1 MMNVMELFRLD
12 GKVAIITGGSRGLGF
27 WMAEALAEVGA
38 NVVLCARKLEP
49 CEEAAKAIRETGVL
63 SLAVGC
69 DVTDPNAVKALVE
82 RTISEFGR
90 VDILIN
96 NAGFIWEEP
105 PEKVSL
111 ETWNKTL
118 SINATGTFLCSQE
131 AGKHMIKQRQ
141 GKIINIASISGLASV
156 DPELSNTVPYSA
168 AKGAIVALTRDLAR
182 KWCPHNITV
191 NAIAP
196 GYFGTKMSKYLAE
209 HRQPQ
214 LMSAIHM
221 KRLGTK
227 DEIKGVAVFFASAA
241 SNYITGQIL
250 AVDGGIVM

>member
-1 MMNVMELFRLD
+1 MNVMELFRLY
-12 GKVAIITGGSRGLGF
+12 GKVAIVTGGSRGLGF
-27 WMAEALAEVGA
+27 WMAEALAEAGA

-49 CEEAAKAIRETGVL
+49 CEEAARAIREIGVR
-63 SLAVGC
+63 SIAVGC
-69 DVTDPNAVKALVE
+69 DVTDPDAVKTLVE
-82 RTISEFGR
+82 KAVSEFGR

-118 SINATGTFLCSQE
+118 AINATGTFLCSQE
-131 AGKHMIKQRQ
+131 AGKQMIKQGW

-182 KWCPHNITV
+182 KWCQYNITV

-196 GYFGTKMSKYLAE
+196 GYFATKMSKYLAE

-214 LMSAIHM
+214 LMSSIRM

-227 DEIKGVAVFFASAA
+227 DEIKGVAVFLASAA
-241 SNYITGQIL
+241 ANYITGQIL
-250 AVDGGIVM
+250 AVDGGTVM

>member
-1 MMNVMELFRLD
+1 MNVMELFRLD
-12 GKVAIITGGSRGLGF
+12 GKVAIVTGGSRGLGF
-27 WMAEALAEVGA
+27 WMAEALAEAGA

-49 CEEAAKAIRETGVL
+49 CEEAARAIREIGVR

-69 DVTDPNAVKALVE
+69 DVTDPDAVKTLVE
-82 RTISEFGR
+82 KAVSEFGR

-118 SINATGTFLCSQE
+118 AINATGTFLCSQE
-131 AGKHMIKQRQ
+131 AGKQMIKQGW

-182 KWCPHNITV
+182 KWCQYNITV

-196 GYFGTKMSKYLAE
+196 GYFATKMSKYLAE

-214 LMSAIHM
+214 LMSAIRM

-227 DEIKGVAVFFASAA
+227 DEIKGVAVFLASAA
-241 SNYITGQIL
+241 ANYITGQIL

>member
-1 MMNVMELFRLD
+1 MNVMELFRLD
-12 GKVAIITGGSRGLGF
+12 GKVAIVTGGSRGLGF
-27 WMAEALAEVGA
+27 WMAEALAEAGA

-49 CEEAAKAIRETGVL
+49 CEEAARAIREIGVR

-69 DVTDPNAVKALVE
+69 DVTDPDAVKTLVE
-82 RTISEFGR
+82 KAVSELGR

-118 SINATGTFLCSQE
+118 AINATGTFLCSQE
-131 AGKHMIKQRQ
+131 AGKQMIKQGW

-182 KWCPHNITV
+182 KWCQYNITV

-196 GYFGTKMSKYLAE
+196 GYFATKMSKYLAE

-214 LMSAIHM
+214 LMSSIRM

-227 DEIKGVAVFFASAA
+227 DEIKGVAVFLASAA
-241 SNYITGQIL
+241 ANYITGQIL
-250 AVDGGIVM
+250 AVDGGTVM

>member
-1 MMNVMELFRLD
+1 MNVMELFRLD
-12 GKVAIITGGSRGLGF
+12 GKVAIVTGGSRGLGF

-38 NVVLCARKLEP
+38 NVVLCARKLEA
-49 CEEAAKAIRETGVL
+49 CEEAAKAIRETGVR
-63 SLAVGC
+63 SLAVSC
-69 DVTDPNAVKALVE
+69 DVTDPDGVKALVGK
-82 RTISEFGR
+82 TIAEFGR

-111 ETWNKTL
+111 EMWNKTL
-118 SINATGTFLCSQE
+118 AVNATGTFLCSQE
-131 AGKHMIKQRQ
+131 AGKQMIAQRQ
-141 GKIINIASISGLASV
+141 GKIINIASVAGLASV

-168 AKGAIVALTRDLAR
+168 AKGAIIALTRDLAR
-182 KWCPHNITV
+182 KWCQYNITV

-196 GYFGTKMSKYLAE
+196 GYFATKMSKYLVE

-214 LMSAIHM
+214 LMSAIPM

-227 DEIKGVAVFFASAA
+227 DEIKGVAVFLASAA
-241 SNYITGQIL
+241 ANYITGQIL
-250 AVDGGIVM
+250 AVDGGTVM

>member
-1 MMNVMELFRLD
+1 MSVIDLFRLD
-12 GKVAIITGGSRGLGF
+12 GKVAIVTGSSRGLGF
-27 WMAEALAEVGA
+27 WMAEGLAEAGA
-38 NVVLCARKLEP
+38 DVVLCARKIGP
-49 CEEAAKAIRETGVL
+49 CEEAAKAVAEIGVRT
-63 SLAVGC
+63 LAVAC
-69 DVTDPNAVKALVE
+69 DVTDPDAVKDLVE
-82 RTISEFGR
+82 RAVAEFGR
-90 VDILIN
+90 IDILIN

-105 PEKVSL
+105 PESASL

-118 SINATGTFLCSQE
+118 AINATGTFLCSQA
-131 AGKHMIKQRQ
+131 AGRQMIQQKQ
-141 GKIINIASISGLASV
+141 GKIINITSISGLTSI

-168 AKGAIVALTRDLAR
+168 AKGAVVAFTRDLAR

-196 GYFGTKMSKYLAE
+196 GYFATKMSKYLVE

-227 DEIKGVAVFFASAA
+227 EEIQGVAVFLASSA
-241 SNYITGQIL
+241 SNYITGQVL
-250 AVDGGIVM
+250 AVDGGVVA

>member
-1 MMNVMELFRLD
+1 MNVMELFRLD
-12 GKVAIITGGSRGLGF
+12 GKVAIVTGGSRGLGF

-38 NVVLCARKLEP
+38 NIVLCARKLEP
-49 CEEAAKAIRETGVL
+49 CEEAAKAIRDIGVR

-69 DVTDPNAVKALVE
+69 DVTDPDAVKTLVE

-118 SINATGTFLCSQE
+118 AINATGTFLCSQE
-131 AGKHMIKQRQ
+131 AGKQMIKQGR

-168 AKGAIVALTRDLAR
+168 AKGAIIALTRDLAR
-182 KWCPHNITV
+182 KWCQYNITV

-196 GYFGTKMSKYLAE
+196 GYFATKMSKYLAE

-214 LMSAIHM
+214 LMSSIRM

-250 AVDGGIVM
+250 AVDGGTVM

>member
-1 MMNVMELFRLD
+1 MHVADLFSLD
-12 GKVAIITGGSRGLGF
+12 GKVAVVTGGSRGLGL
-27 WMAEALAEVGA
+27 WMAEGLAEAGA
-38 NVVLCARKLEP
+38 DVVLCARKIGP
-49 CEEAAKAIRETGVL
+49 CEEAATAIAGIGVR
-63 SLAVGC
+63 SLAVAC
-69 DVTDPNAVKALVE
+69 DVTDPDAVKTLVE
-82 RTISEFGR
+82 TAVDEFGR
-90 VDILIN
+90 IDILIN

-105 PEKVSL
+105 PETASL

-118 SINATGTFLCSQE
+118 AINATGTFLCSQA
-131 AGKHMIKQRQ
+131 AGRQMIEQEG
-141 GKIINIASISGLASV
+141 GKIINITSISGLASI

-196 GYFGTKMSKYLAE
+196 GYFGTKMSKYLVE
-209 HRQPQ
+209 HREPQ

-227 DEIKGVAVFFASAA
+227 DEIKGVAVFLASAA
-241 SNYITGQIL
+241 SDYITGQVL
-250 AVDGGIVM
+250 VVDGGVVA

>member
-1 MMNVMELFRLD
+1 MNVMELFRLD
-12 GKVAIITGGSRGLGF
+12 GKVAIVTGGSRGLGF
-27 WMAEALAEVGA
+27 WMAEGLAEVGA

-49 CEEAAKAIRETGVL
+49 CEEAAKAIRDIGVR

-69 DVTDPNAVKALVE
+69 DVTDPDAVKALIE

-118 SINATGTFLCSQE
+118 AINATGTFLCSQE

-182 KWCPHNITV
+182 KWCQYNITV

-196 GYFGTKMSKYLAE
+196 GYFATKMSKYLAE

-214 LMSAIHM
+214 LMNSIRM

-227 DEIKGVAVFFASAA
+227 DEIKGVAVFLASAA

-250 AVDGGIVM
+250 AVDGGTVM

>member
-1 MMNVMELFRLD
+1 MNVMELFRLD
-12 GKVAIITGGSRGLGF
+12 GKVAIVTGGSRGLGF
-27 WMAEALAEVGA
+27 WMAEALAEAGA
-38 NVVLCARKLEP
+38 NIVLCARKLEP
-49 CEEAAKAIRETGVL
+49 CEEAAKAIREIGVR

-69 DVTDPNAVKALVE
+69 DVTDPDAVKTLVE
-82 RTISEFGR
+82 KAVSEFGR

-118 SINATGTFLCSQE
+118 AINATGTFLCSQE
-131 AGKHMIKQRQ
+131 AGKQMIKQGQ

-182 KWCPHNITV
+182 KWCQYNITV

-196 GYFGTKMSKYLAE
+196 GYFGTKMSKFLVE

-214 LMSAIHM
+214 LMSSIHM

-227 DEIKGVAVFFASAA
+227 DEIKGVAVFLASAA
-241 SNYITGQIL
+241 ANYITGQIL

>member
-1 MMNVMELFRLD
+1 MNVMELFRLD
-12 GKVAIITGGSRGLGF
+12 GKVAIVTGGSRGLGF
-27 WMAEALAEVGA
+27 WMAEALAEAGA

-49 CEEAAKAIRETGVL
+49 CEEAARAIREIGVR

-69 DVTDPNAVKALVE
+69 DVTDPDAVKTLVE
-82 RTISEFGR
+82 KAVSEFGR

-118 SINATGTFLCSQE
+118 AINATGTFLCSQE
-131 AGKHMIKQRQ
+131 AGKQMIKQGW

-182 KWCPHNITV
+182 KWCQYNITV
-191 NAIAP
+191 NAVAP
-196 GYFGTKMSKYLAE
+196 GYFATKMSKYLAE

-214 LMSAIHM
+214 LMSAIRM

-227 DEIKGVAVFFASAA
+227 DEIKGVAVFLASAA
-241 SNYITGQIL
+241 ANYITGQIL
-250 AVDGGIVM
+250 AVDGGTVM

>member
-1 MMNVMELFRLD
+1 MNVMELFRLD
-12 GKVAIITGGSRGLGF
+12 GKVAIVTGGSRGLGF
-27 WMAEALAEVGA
+27 WMAEALAEAGA

-49 CEEAAKAIRETGVL
+49 CEEAARAIREIGVR

-69 DVTDPNAVKALVE
+69 DVTDPDAVKTLVE
-82 RTISEFGR
+82 KAVSEFGR

-118 SINATGTFLCSQE
+118 AINATGTFLCSQE
-131 AGKHMIKQRQ
+131 AGKQMIKQGW

-182 KWCPHNITV
+182 KWCQYNITV

-196 GYFGTKMSKYLAE
+196 GYFATKMSKYLAE
-209 HRQPQ
+209 HRQSQ
-214 LMSAIHM
+214 LMSSIRM

-227 DEIKGVAVFFASAA
+227 DEIKGVAVFLASAA
-241 SNYITGQIL
+241 ANYITGQIL
-250 AVDGGIVM
+250 AVDGGTVM

>member
-1 MMNVMELFRLD
+1 MNVMELFRLD
-12 GKVAIITGGSRGLGF
+12 GKAAIVTGGSRGLGF
-27 WMAEALAEVGA
+27 WMAEALAEAGA
-38 NVVLCARKLEP
+38 NLVLCARKLEP
-49 CEEAAKAIRETGVL
+49 CEEAAGALREIGVR

-82 RTISEFGR
+82 RTVSEFGR

-118 SINATGTFLCSQE
+118 AINATGTFLCSQE
-131 AGKHMIKQRQ
+131 AGKHMIKQGA

-156 DPELSNTVPYSA
+156 DPELSNTIPYSA
-168 AKGAIVALTRDLAR
+168 AKGAIVAMTRDLAR
-182 KWCPHNITV
+182 KWCQYNITV

-196 GYFGTKMSKYLAE
+196 GYFATKMSKFLVE

-214 LMSAIHM
+214 LMSAIRM

-227 DEIKGVAVFFASAA
+227 DEIKGVAVFLASAA

-250 AVDGGIVM
+250 AVDGGTIM

>member
-1 MMNVMELFRLD
+1 MNVMELFRLD
-12 GKVAIITGGSRGLGF
+12 GKVAIVTGGSRGLGF
-27 WMAEALAEVGA
+27 WMAEALAEAGA

-49 CEEAAKAIRETGVL
+49 CEEAARALREIGVR

-69 DVTDPNAVKALVE
+69 DVTDPDAVKTLVE
-82 RTISEFGR
+82 KAVSEFGR

-118 SINATGTFLCSQE
+118 AINATGTFLCSQE
-131 AGKHMIKQRQ
+131 AGKQMIKQGW

-182 KWCPHNITV
+182 KWCQYNITV
-191 NAIAP
+191 NAVAP
-196 GYFGTKMSKYLAE
+196 GYFATKMSKYLAE

-214 LMSAIHM
+214 LMSAIRM

-227 DEIKGVAVFFASAA
+227 DEIKGVAVFLASAA
-241 SNYITGQIL
+241 ANYITGQIL
-250 AVDGGIVM
+250 AVDGGTVM

>member
-1 MMNVMELFRLD
+1 MNVMELFRLD
-12 GKVAIITGGSRGLGF
+12 GKVAIVTGGSRGLGF
-27 WMAEALAEVGA
+27 WMAEALAEAGA

-49 CEEAAKAIRETGVL
+49 CEEAARAIREIGVR

-69 DVTDPNAVKALVE
+69 DVTDPDAVKTLVE
-82 RTISEFGR
+82 KAVSEFGR
-90 VDILIN
+90 VDILVN

-118 SINATGTFLCSQE
+118 AINATGTFLCSQE
-131 AGKHMIKQRQ
+131 AGKQMIKQGW

-182 KWCPHNITV
+182 KWCQYNITV

-214 LMSAIHM
+214 LMSSIRM

-227 DEIKGVAVFFASAA
+227 DEIKGVAVFLASAA
-241 SNYITGQIL
+241 ANYITGQIL
-250 AVDGGIVM
+250 AVDGGTVM

>member
-1 MMNVMELFRLD
+1 MNVMELFRLD
-12 GKVAIITGGSRGLGF
+12 GKVAIVTGGSRGLGF
-27 WMAEALAEVGA
+27 WMAEALAESGA

-49 CEEAAKAIRETGVL
+49 CEEAAKAIREIGAR

-69 DVTDPNAVKALVE
+69 DVADPDAVKALVE

-111 ETWNKTL
+111 DTWNKTL
-118 SINATGTFLCSQE
+118 AINVTGTFLCSQE
-131 AGKHMIKQRQ
+131 AGKHMIKQGQ

-182 KWCPHNITV
+182 KWCQYNITV

-196 GYFGTKMSKYLAE
+196 GYFATKMSKYLAE

-214 LMSAIHM
+214 LMSAIRM

-227 DEIKGVAVFFASAA
+227 DEIRGVAVFLASAA

-250 AVDGGIVM
+250 AVE

>member
-1 MMNVMELFRLD
+1 MNVMELFRLD
-12 GKVAIITGGSRGLGF
+12 GKVAIVTGGSRGLGF
-27 WMAEALAEVGA
+27 WMAEALAEAGA

-49 CEEAAKAIRETGVL
+49 CEEAARAIREIGVR

-69 DVTDPNAVKALVE
+69 DVTDPDAVKTLVE
-82 RTISEFGR
+82 KAVSEFGR

-118 SINATGTFLCSQE
+118 AINATGTFLCSQE
-131 AGKHMIKQRQ
+131 AGKQMIKQGW

-182 KWCPHNITV
+182 KWCQYNITV

-196 GYFGTKMSKYLAE
+196 GYFATKMSKYLAE

-214 LMSAIHM
+214 LMSAIRM

-227 DEIKGVAVFFASAA
+227 DEIKGVAVFLASAA
-241 SNYITGQIL
+241 ANYITGQIL
-250 AVDGGIVM
+250 AVDGGTVM